1 MINATVYKT
10 FIFNDELYLKL
21 SFSNKNFNNVQ
32 IDYSIQ
38 ANNSNSK
45 LMQRF
50 CWKSK
55 PKIFIIKDKDCKILP
70 NIVIAKEIL
79 SLQHPSKFLK
89 SLPISYSSIVFI
101 ERAIFDKKD

>member
-1 MINATVYKT
+1 MIKATVYKT

-21 SFSNKNFNNVQ
+21 SFTRNEKYNNVQ
-32 IDYSIQ
+32 IDYAIK

-50 CWKSK
+50 CGKSK
-55 PKIFIIKDKDCKILP
+55 PKIFIIKDQDCKILP

-89 SLPISYSSIVFI
+89 SLPGSYTIWGYF
-101 ERAIFDKKD
+101 